1 MKPKTKQAGAIVL
14 LGLLLTWGLATPLRA
29 QRFGNS
35 SLDFYEQG
43 LQQLEREI
51 QRLQVEPDQSAAPL
65 LTPPS
70 PPSPQPIES
79 TAPSLLPTTQPQ
91 PSPDVT
97 PEQPPS

>member
-1 MKPKTKQAGAIVL
+1 
-14 LGLLLTWGLATPLRA
+14 
-29 QRFGNS
+29 
-35 SLDFYEQG
+35 
-43 LQQLEREI
+43 
-51 QRLQVEPDQSAAPL
+51 LQVEPDQSAAPL

>member
-1 MKPKTKQAGAIVL
+1 MKASTKQAGTIVL
-14 LGLLLTWGLATPLRA
+14 LGLVLTWGLATPLRA

-35 SLDFYEQG
+35 TLDFYDQG

-51 QRLQVEPDQSAAPL
+51 QRLQVEPDQNLAPL

-70 PPSPQPIES
+70 PSPQPIES
-79 TAPSLLPTTQPQ
+79 TAPSPLPTTQPQ

-97 PEQPPS
+97 PEQPSS